1 MAAGILDHN
10 IGVTAVAVCPI
21 DLDKTAGL
29 TANGAFHI
37 GQVIVIRFDLHPAI
51 RVAENDLLDEEL
63 FDLGFQ
69 VGTGLVEQ
77 FQFRIVVETAVDI
90 LELSASLNAG
100 QVFERGNFVDHL
112 LAEPSFSDGVLAGG
126 VIIHETDRAST

>member
-77 FQFRIVVETAVDI
+77 FQFRVMAEAAIDI
-90 LELSASLNAG
+90 PELSASLDAG
-100 QVFERGNFVDHL
+100 QVKRTGDAN
-112 LAEPSFSDGVLAGG
+112 DGTLSL
-126 VIIHETDRAST
+126 IF